1 MKGSTSSENCATND
15 HNTVMPEYP
24 PEPDKVDAFLLNAML
39 SLSVQDRNEITE
51 EIHGVRCLARD
62 ETPELLEQSLS
73 KMSTALEHIPPVEKK
88 AYSKSKEL
96 FPLTT
101 YSIDRDFRL
110 RMLRCELF
118 DVLKASTRLVKYMD
132 FVMEIFGQDRVEL
145 LERPI
150 HLKDLEEE
158 EETYNFLRSGLLQ
171 LLSYRD
177 RSGRRIGVAFLT
189 NEMLSYSVKPRLR
202 VFTYIWLTAS
212 NDIESQKKGM
222 VGIALPAG
230 GDVSFSPTMPSKEDI
245 MLQQKFYSACPTRI
259 CALHFCFPDSFFYTA
274 CWKLV
279 ALTVGEKNKRR
290 LKFNMGTVIEL
301 KYDLMSYGI
310 LPDLLPST
318 ETGNIK
324 LKNHLQWI
332 QARKL
337 IDEKK
342 YNQDSIVEC
351 PALYD
356 VVFKKAGKSWRL
368 HPGDVYFRGLIES
381 KHKEHLMSNQT
392 EKKELIWLIV
402 EEIESRKGRFV
413 AWDERGWWV
422 EVRERSEIRK
432 KVAIALRNFN
442 SRHKLT
448 QKRQSCENSATTFV
462 TKKRKQCH
470 CGLCL
475 SG

>member
-1 MKGSTSSENCATND
+1 MSSVNYPTND
-15 HNTVMPEYP
+15 HNIVMPEQP
-24 PEPDKVDAFLLNAML
+24 PEPDKIDTFLLNAML
-39 SLSVQDRNEITE
+39 SLSVQDRNDINE
-51 EIHGVRCLARD
+51 EIHGVRCLAIE
-62 ETPELLEQSLS
+62 ETPELLERSLS
-73 KMSTALEHIPPVEKK
+73 KMSTALEHIPPAAKK
-88 AYSKSKEL
+88 AYSKSMEL

-101 YSIDRDFRL
+101 YAMDRDFRL
-110 RMLRCELF
+110 RILRCELF

-158 EETYNFLRSGLLQ
+158 EETYNFLRSGSLQ

-177 RSGRRIGVAFLT
+177 RSGRRIGVVFLT
-189 NEMLSYSVKPRLR
+189 NIMLSYSVYARLR
-202 VFTYIWLTAS
+202 VYTYIWLTAS
-212 NDIESQKKGM
+212 NDVESQKKGM
-222 VGIALPAG
+222 IGIALPAG

-245 MLQQKFYSACPTRI
+245 MLQHKFYSACPMRI
-259 CALHFCFPDSFFYTA
+259 CALHLCFPDSFFYTV

-301 KYDLMSYGI
+301 KYNLMSYGV
-310 LPDLLPST
+310 LPDLLPLT

-351 PALYD
+351 PALHD

-381 KHKEHLMSNQT
+381 KHREHLMSNQT
-392 EKKELIWLIV
+392 EKKELVWLIV

-422 EVRERSEIRK
+422 EVRERLEIRK
-432 KVAIALRNFN
+432 KVAIAFRNFN
-442 SRHKLT
+442 SRHKLI
-448 QKRQSCENSATTFV
+448 QKRQSCESSTAVFV
-462 TKKRKQCH
+462 KKKRKKYH
-470 CGLCL
+470 LCV
-475 SG
+475 SD